1 MTPCSPLI
9 GQEGH
14 IMLADGLELPDNLL
28 EELEY
33 LDNITSCNKVTY
45 WLLSSNIEYYLSTG
59 YDSY

>member
-1 MTPCSPLI
+1 
-9 GQEGH
+9 
-14 IMLADGLELPDNLL
+14 MLADGLELPDNLL

-59 YDSY
+59 

>member
-1 MTPCSPLI
+1 MRTNESAPSGHVTPCSPLI

-33 LDNITSCNKVTY
+33 LDNITSCNKVTHC
-45 WLLSSNIEYYLSTG
+45 TG
-59 YDSY
+59 F